1 MVNIIL
7 GPIGFCFGVSKAVEE
22 IEKRLL
28 KKEKLFSDGEVIH
41 NKNVVEKLQQLGL
54 VIEKERAGAE
64 LRSSNDVTG
73 NNQETKRTFVVRAHG
88 LPPKRIEEMGSEYR
102 ILDLTCPIVKNV
114 FKLAEKL
121 SNEGWQIVVFGKK
134 DHAEMIA
141 LNGHVPTAIITSIPV
156 HVEKEKIAIL
166 SQTTSPSEDF
176 ENFVR
181 QMKYLNTGSQIEVY
195 NTICNVTI
203 ERENAAKYLSD
214 NCDILLIVGGKNSSN
229 TKKLF
234 EIGNQ
239 TGHAIHVEDTKEFKE
254 IEKNKFSTMFNSAK
268 ENKEIVNIGL
278 ISGTS
283 TSVKDVSDLVRYIS
297 EKYGGRELSMEEFKD
312 INKDINNVNKT
323 TNETEDSSF
332 EKLLNEFSEM
342 DDFGRGRTVDGVITE
357 VTPTGLNVDLGWK
370 GMGIVPLEELF
381 KEISEYKVGEKIKV
395 RIEKLN
401 EDEGTVL
408 LSEKKPMEKIVKEEI
423 KKAYEEGKTVWG
435 KVVERK
441 KGGYRVIISNLVD
454 AFLPGSESNLKE
466 NEDIPAEKLEF
477 AIISFEQRGRNTN
490 LVVSRRRLF
499 QKILNDFFNNKKA
512 GDVVEGIVESID
524 DRGASVRIAGSIN
537 GYVPNSEISYNSSM
551 TARNMLSVGKVMK
564 FVIKDIDPIKKRVV
578 LSVKALLPDPWENID
593 QKFKVGQNVT
603 GIVTSIKPF
612 GFFAK
617 VDDGIEGLVPIS
629 EIFWGRPGKIEEIV
643 SVGDPV
649 KLEIIDIVAE
659 KRRMVLSYRNM
670 IGDPWERIDEKYPV
684 GNVVEARVVKTLP
697 NGVILELEPN
707 VTAFCNISEISWNF
721 VDSTESAVKEGEKV
735 RVRILDIDKD
745 NKKIRVSIRKVLSN
759 PWEAFAKNHKEGDNV
774 TARII
779 KMVDKGYIG
788 LCESV
793 EVYIPKAQVYDE
805 LNIGDEISGKIIKLE
820 QQKEIYK
827 IIVSP
832 KAYENEKVVAESE
845 NSGTTSG
852 ISLEEKLEDGKNFNK
867 K

>member
-22 IEKRLL
+22 VEKRLSRG
-28 KKEKLFSDGEVIH
+28 EKLFSDGEVIH
-41 NKNVVEKLQQLGL
+41 NKNVVERLQRFGL
-54 VIEKERAGAE
+54 SIEKERITNTTERCEHSE
-64 LRSSNDVTG
+64 LIN
-73 NNQETKRTFVVRAHG
+73 NNQKEKRAFVVRAHG
-88 LPPKRIEEMGSEYR
+88 LPPKKIEEMSSKYE

-121 SNEGWQIVVFGKK
+121 ANEGWQIVVFGKK

-141 LNGHVPTAIITSIPV
+141 LNGHVPTAIVTAIPV

-176 ENFVR
+176 ENFVK
-181 QMKYLNTGSQIEVY
+181 QMKYLNGASQIEVY

-214 NCDILLIVGGKNSSN
+214 NCDILLIVGGRNSSN

-239 TGHAIHVEDTKEFKE
+239 TGHAIHVEDLEEFKK
-254 IEKNKFSTMFNSAK
+254 IENNKFSTLFKEMS
-268 ENKEIVNIGL
+268 ENKEVINIGL

-283 TSVKDVSDLVRYIS
+283 TAVKDVSDLVRYIS

-312 INKDINNVNKT
+312 ISNINRT
-323 TNETEDSSF
+323 TSETEDSSF

-342 DDFGRGRTVDGVITE
+342 DDFGRGRIVDGVITE

-408 LSEKKPMEKIVKEEI
+408 LSEKKPMERIVREEI

-435 KVVERK
+435 KIVERK
-441 KGGYRVIISNLVD
+441 KGGYRVIVSNLVD

-466 NEDIPAEKLEF
+466 NEEIPTEKLEF
-477 AIISFEQRGRNTN
+477 AIISYEQRGKNTN

-499 QKILNDFFNNKKA
+499 QKILNEFFDNKKV

-524 DRGASVRIAGSIN
+524 DKGASVKIAGSIN
-537 GYVPNSEISYNSSM
+537 GYIPNSEVSYNSSM
-551 TARNMLSVGKVMK
+551 TARSTLSVGKVMK
-564 FVIKDIDPIKKRVV
+564 FVIKDIDPIKKRVI
-578 LSVKALLPDPWENID
+578 LSLKALLPDPWENID
-593 QKFKVGQNVT
+593 QKFKVGQSVI
-603 GIVTSIKPF
+603 GVVTSIKPF

-617 VDDGIEGLVPIS
+617 IDDGIEGLVPIS
-629 EIFWGRPGKIEEIV
+629 EVFWGRPGKIEEIV

-649 KLEIIDIVAE
+649 KLEIIDIVQE
-659 KRRMVLSYRNM
+659 KRRIVLSYKNV

-684 GNVVEARVVKTLP
+684 GNIVDAKITKALP

-735 RVRILDIDKD
+735 KVRILDIDKD
-745 NKKIRVSIRKVLSN
+745 NKKIRVSIRKVLPN
-759 PWEAFAKNHKEGDNV
+759 PWEAFAKSHKEGDNV
-774 TARII
+774 TAKII

-788 LCESV
+788 LCENV
-793 EVYIPKAQVYDE
+793 EVYIPKAQIYDE
-805 LNIGDEISGKIIKLE
+805 LNIGDEVSGKIIKLE

-832 KAYENEKVVAESE
+832 KAYENEKVVSDSEKESI
-845 NSGTTSG
+845 TSS
-852 ISLEEKLEDGKNFNK
+852 ISLEEKLEDGKDFNK